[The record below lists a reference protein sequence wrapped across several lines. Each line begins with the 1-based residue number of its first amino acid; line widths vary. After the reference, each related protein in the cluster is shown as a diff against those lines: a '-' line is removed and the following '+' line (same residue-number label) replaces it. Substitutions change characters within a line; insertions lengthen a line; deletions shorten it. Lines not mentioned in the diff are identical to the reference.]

1 MDRLT
6 RSSDT
11 LVVLIIEANVMLSID
26 SLSVIV
32 LLVATGETV
41 LEISLTDSVMV
52 ESLSSIVVI
61 GVLTIFDLVS
71 DMSGKVDT
79 TMLSTDSLS
88 VIVLIVTVRETIFE
102 IPLTDSLDEGTFVI
116 MLVGVL
122 TIFGLVSDIVVF
134 VDTIMLST
142 DSLSVIVLIAAVG
155 ETILEIPL
163 NDSLDATVSV
173 LAVVRMLLL
182 RIGVSS
188 VIDEGTFVIVLTIFG
203 LVSDMVGFV
212 DTNMLSTDSL
222 SVIGLIVSVGEII
235 LEISLTDSLDATVSV
250 LAVV

>member
-41 LEISLTDSVMV
+41 LEISLTNSVMV

-155 ETILEIPL
+155 ETIFEIPL

-173 LAVVRMLLL
+173 LAVV
-182 RIGVSS
+182 
-188 VIDEGTFVIVLTIFG
+188 
-203 LVSDMVGFV
+203 
-212 DTNMLSTDSL
+212 
-222 SVIGLIVSVGEII
+222 
-235 LEISLTDSLDATVSV
+235 
-250 LAVV
+250 

>member
-134 VDTIMLST
+134 VDIIMLST

-163 NDSLDATVSV
+163 NDLLDATVSV
-173 LAVVRMLLL
+173 LAVV
-182 RIGVSS
+182 
-188 VIDEGTFVIVLTIFG
+188 
-203 LVSDMVGFV
+203 
-212 DTNMLSTDSL
+212 
-222 SVIGLIVSVGEII
+222 
-235 LEISLTDSLDATVSV
+235 
-250 LAVV
+250 